1 MDLSDLSLNTVAH
14 QPASGHTPASNLQ
27 GQTTGDEGRQILRTS
42 LLSCLQCR
50 DRKIKCDRKK
60 PCCVRCANLGYEC
73 VFPGSRQKSTVKR
86 SNVSEL
92 ETRVARLEE
101 QMGEIQTGLLPEMPI
116 LSSTEFPA
124 MLNWDQFEMELD
136 TNHVGRAS
144 VQDAAAGRG
153 SYHEQQEHHVHG
165 QLDNPDLFEQL
176 LQPQQ
181 TQDLTGIYF
190 DKVHHTMPMLHKSRY
205 LASLR
210 LPQHV
215 QPPMC
220 LQYTVMALAAAVS
233 ETHSSMAMP
242 LYQLGRA
249 NAESDEMKGQGDHFS
264 TVAHAQCWTLIANF
278 EAQHQIHARASA
290 SLSRGLR
297 IAQMLG
303 LHQLDDPSQSRPSTL
318 PDPIDWCETEER
330 RRTWWVIF
338 CLDRFVNAI
347 TGWPTLINE
356 QDISTLLPASEEAFD
371 HAVEESTNSPAGILS
386 PAGSSY
392 SLFAGRVLAAHLFHR
407 TIQHTLQIR
416 PDDEPENIK
425 NGPYWDRHRR
435 IDNDLAYMLLFPP
448 DSFRLRRASRSL
460 DAVSVIINIQTC
472 IICIH
477 RAALVKIAQ
486 HNLPKSTEQ
495 RHRDRLLPAAEEIVR
510 MLKMMTEIEP
520 AIKHPLIA
528 FSTYMAASVF
538 LRGFVSEQDKQS
550 EANLDFLLDMLI
562 GVGSKNTVI
571 RSLAVR
577 LAMDMK
583 RSGISRRATDEIDEL
598 SSEFTFTPLLAIS
611 GAVSPLAP
619 FCQGKH
625 RLESEQR
632 NLDMEDSGGVAL
644 GEEAS
649 LAFMQSPDVQS
660 RLPWTLTGLGDI
672 FPDATASTNSD

>member
-1 MDLSDLSLNTVAH
+1 MDLSDLRLDTVAH
-14 QPASGHTPASNLQ
+14 QPGSGHNPASNLQ
-27 GQTTGDEGRQILRTS
+27 EQTTGDGGHQILRTS

-60 PCCVRCANLGYEC
+60 PCCMRCANLGYEC
-73 VFPGSRQKSTVKR
+73 VFPGSRQKPTAKR

-92 ETRVARLEE
+92 ETRLARLEGKME
-101 QMGEIQTGLLPEMPI
+101 EIQSGLLPEIPMLP
-116 LSSTEFPA
+116 STEFPA
-124 MLNWDQFEMELD
+124 MLNWGQFEMELD
-136 TNHVGRAS
+136 TDDAGRVS
-144 VQDAAAGRG
+144 VQDAAAGRR
-153 SYHEQQEHHVHG
+153 SFHEQQEHHVHG
-165 QLDNPDLFEQL
+165 QLNNLDVFEQL

-181 TQDLTGIYF
+181 IEDLTGIYF
-190 DKVHHTMPMLHKSRY
+190 DELHHTMPMLQKSRY

-215 QPPMC
+215 RPSMC
-220 LQYTVMALAAAVS
+220 LQYAVMALAAAVS
-233 ETHSSMAMP
+233 DAHSSMAMP
-242 LYQLGRA
+242 LYQLART

-303 LHQLDDPSQSRPSTL
+303 LHQLDDPNQSRPSTL
-318 PDPIDWCETEER
+318 PSPIDWCEMEER

-407 TIQHTLQIR
+407 TIQQTLQIR

-435 IDNDLAYMLLFPP
+435 IDNDLAYMILFPP
-448 DSFRLRRASRSL
+448 DSFRLPRAFRSL
-460 DAVSVIINIQTC
+460 DAVSVTINIQTS

-486 HNLPKSTEQ
+486 HHLPESTKQ
-495 RHRDRLLPAAEEIVR
+495 QHKDRLLPAAEEIVR
-510 MLKMMTEIEP
+510 ILKMMADIEP

-528 FSTYMAASVF
+528 FATYMAASVF
-538 LRGFVSEQDKQS
+538 LEDFVGEYNKQS
-550 EANLDFLLDMLI
+550 EANLDFLLNLLI
-562 GVGSKNTVI
+562 AVGNKNTVI

-583 RSGISRRATDEIDEL
+583 RSGIFRIAIDEIDDL
-598 SSEFTFTPLLAIS
+598 SSEFTFTPLLAI
-611 GAVSPLAP
+611 GGVVSPLAP
-619 FCQGKH
+619 FCRGKR

-632 NLDMEDSGGVAL
+632 NPNVDDSGGIAL
-644 GEEAS
+644 GEAS

-660 RLPWTLTGLGDI
+660 QLPWALPGLGNI
-672 FPDATASTNSD
+672 FPDATTSTNSD